1 MDQAMIRRTA
11 ILVDGGYYRK
21 RALEIWGRK
30 GAAERAAELYDYC
43 MLHISRPEEPRDL
56 YRIFYYDCPPL
67 TRQMIHPL
75 TGEKLNSFG
84 HERNQVDKYFL

>member
-21 RALEIWGRK
+21 RALDIWGRK
-30 GAAERAAELYDYC
+30 GAAERAAELYAYC

-75 TGEKLNSFG
+75 TGEKLNF
-84 HERNQVDKYFL
+84 RT

>member
-30 GAAERAAELYDYC
+30 GAAEQG
-43 MLHISRPEEPRDL
+43 SR
-56 YRIFYYDCPPL
+56 I
-67 TRQMIHPL
+67 
-75 TGEKLNSFG
+75 
-84 HERNQVDKYFL
+84 V